1 MLAKVLTTRGRSAD
15 FSGEPVQVGA
25 SGNPGFDERLTREIL
40 QSERTRMLIVAG
52 LSGSLVVIF
61 PVLVLVFRQNYARI
75 FGTAWAV
82 QVIAV
87 FVLLATY
94 ELVIRQV
101 VGRRLEKG
109 KFLPRR
115 LRFLNAFVET
125 SVPSILIVIASRQ
138 VDPVY
143 PMQSATAY
151 LYPVFI
157 VLSTLRLDFRLSV
170 FTGCVAAAEYVVL
183 SAVFLRG
190 SDVAAGTLFSLPP
203 FYLAKGVTLVL
214 AGFAAGFVADQIKHR
229 VMSVFRGLEERQ
241 RIVNAFGQQ
250 VSPAIVEELL
260 KQGPAIPSKRTFVC
274 VLFMDIRDFTR
285 LVEKKTPEE
294 FVAYQNAVFGTAIEI
309 VDRNHGVINQF
320 MGDGFMATF
329 GVPVATGR
337 DCRNALTSACE
348 LLAAVKAL
356 SDSGRIPA
364 TRIGIGLHAGEAV
377 SGNIGSQ
384 ARQQYSISGNV
395 VILASRIEQLNK
407 DYGSQLLV
415 SAEVLREVG
424 EGDHDAKS
432 LGLVQVKG
440 RDEPI
445 EIYRLA

>member
-1 MLAKVLTTRGRSAD
+1 MTSTRPDRSAD
-15 FSGEPVQVGA
+15 ISSEPAQVGA
-25 SGNPGFDERLTREIL
+25 SGNLGFEERLTREIL
-40 QSERTRMLIVAG
+40 QSERTRMLILAG
-52 LSGSLVVIF
+52 LSGSLVVTF
-61 PVLVLVFRQNYARI
+61 PVHAIRSGI
-75 FGTAWAV
+75 FGTAWAL
-82 QVIAV
+82 QVVAV
-87 FVLLATY
+87 FGLLTCY
-94 ELVIRQV
+94 ELAIRQV
-101 VGRRLEKG
+101 VGRRLEQG
-109 KFLPRR
+109 KTLPQP

-125 SVPSILIVIASRQ
+125 SVPSILILLGSRQ

-143 PMQSATAY
+143 PLESAVAHM
-151 LYPVFI
+151 YPLFI

-170 FTGCVAAAEYVVL
+170 FTGCVAAVEYVIL
-183 SAVFLRG
+183 SFALVGG
-190 SDVAAGTLFSLPP
+190 SEVAAGTLFSLPP
-203 FYLAKGVTLVL
+203 FHLAKGVMLVL
-214 AGFAAGFVADQIKHR
+214 AGLAAGFVANQIKRR
-229 VMSVFRGLEERQ
+229 VMTVFLALEERQ

-260 KQGPAIPSKRTFVC
+260 KQGPQIPSKRTFVC

-294 FVAYQNAVFGTAIEI
+294 FVAYQNAVFGAAIAI

-320 MGDGFMATF
+320 LGDGFMATF
-329 GVPVATGR
+329 GAPVATGR
-337 DCRNALTSACE
+337 DCRNALSAARE
-348 LLAAVKAL
+348 LLAAVKEL

-364 TRIGIGLHAGEAV
+364 TSIGIGMHAGEAV

-395 VILASRIEQLNK
+395 VILAARIEQLNK

-415 SAEVLREVG
+415 SAEVLRETG
-424 EGDHDAKS
+424 EGDHGAEA
-432 LGLVQVKG
+432 LGAVQVKG